1 MPRLTTCSARF
12 PTLAVALL
20 TFVLSACTDGTPAPE
35 PTATVSATPTATPTA
50 TSTPSPAPPSAPGV
64 VTPAPLSG
72 RANAAAC
79 ADPYPGGAPYQ
90 PEPGAAIRLRPIARP
105 PALAAFEPLPF
116 IDDPALAQ
124 VVRET
129 IGAEAPRFAVVVKN
143 MADGRGVTL
152 APERTFYAASLFK
165 TWVMLEA
172 YHQREEGLL
181 DFDEQYIVS
190 PHYQASKLNSFEL
203 SPCSVV
209 TASAALQA
217 MIRITD
223 NVAANLMLDRVGGG
237 NVNETLRNIGLITA
251 AIPADGS
258 LPASAADMA
267 LLLEGIARGQAVS
280 QQASE
285 EMVAL
290 LATQTINDR
299 LPALLPP
306 GTTVAHKT
314 GNWANANHDAG
325 IVFSP
330 GATYVIV
337 VLTDYGFGGDVSS
350 RIARLSRAVYD
361 YYNPE

>member
-1 MPRLTTCSARF
+1 M
-12 PTLAVALL
+12 
-20 TFVLSACTDGTPAPE
+20 
-35 PTATVSATPTATPTA
+35 
-50 TSTPSPAPPSAPGV
+50 
-64 VTPAPLSG
+64 TPAPLSG
-72 RANAAAC
+72 SGSNAAAC

-190 PHYQASKLNSFEL
+190 PYYQASKLNSFEL

-209 TASAALQA
+209 TASAVLQA

-223 NVAANLMLDRVGGG
+223 NVAANLLLDRVGGG

-258 LPASAADMA
+258 LPASAGDMA

-285 EMVAL
+285 EMLAL

-337 VLTDYGFGGDVSS
+337 VLTDYGFGGGVSG